1 MVFGKRQILLATLVL
16 ALGVAIYLNWQFSQS
31 GKDLKLTDDVDASK
45 NYGEAQFVANEKDQ
59 PADAVDVTDVTE
71 NGITNPTGMIEAA
84 MTNEAGEDYFIEARL
99 NKKQSRDEAVETL
112 QNILKDSKVSDEEK
126 NIAIAT
132 AASLS
137 DAIDAESNIESLIKA
152 KGFEDCIA
160 FIDGDKA
167 SIVVKTDG
175 LLNSEAAQI
184 KDIVLKESKVQ
195 AENIS
200 IIPVK

>member
-31 GKDLKLTDDVDASK
+31 GKDLTLTDDVDASK
-45 NYGEAQFVANEKDQ
+45 NYGEAQFVDKEENQ
-59 PADAVDVTDVTE
+59 PADAVDATDVADK
-71 NGITNPTGMIEAA
+71 GITNPTGMIEAA

-112 QNILKDSKVSDEEK
+112 QNILKDSKVSEEEK

-152 KGFEDCIA
+152 KGFDDCIA

-184 KDIVLKESKVQ
+184 KDIVLKECKVQ
-195 AENIS
+195 AENIT

>member
-16 ALGVAIYLNWQFSQS
+16 ALGVAIYLNWQFSKT
-31 GKDLKLTDDVDASK
+31 GKDLTLTDDVEASK
-45 NYGEAQFVANEKDQ
+45 NYGEAQFVANEDEA
-59 PADAVDVTDVTE
+59 PADAVDVTDIT
-71 NGITNPTGMIEAA
+71 GITDDATDAA
-84 MTNEAGEDYFIEARL
+84 QAALSNEAGEDYFIEARL

-112 QNILKDSKVSDEEK
+112 QDILKDSQVSEDEK

-152 KGFEDCIA
+152 KGFDDCIA

-184 KDIVLKESKVQ
+184 KDIVIKECDVL
-195 AENIS
+195 AENIT

>member
-31 GKDLKLTDDVDASK
+31 GKDLTLTDDVDASK
-45 NYGEAQFVANEKDQ
+45 NYGEAQFVDKEENQ
-59 PADAVDVTDVTE
+59 PADAVDATDVADK
-71 NGITNPTGMIEAA
+71 GITNPTGMIEAA

-99 NKKQSRDEAVETL
+99 NKKQSRDKAVETL
-112 QNILKDSKVSDEEK
+112 QDILKDSKVSEEEK

-152 KGFEDCIA
+152 KGFKDCIA
-160 FIDGDKA
+160 FIDGEKA

-184 KDIVLKESKVQ
+184 KDIVLKECKVK
-195 AENIS
+195 AENIT